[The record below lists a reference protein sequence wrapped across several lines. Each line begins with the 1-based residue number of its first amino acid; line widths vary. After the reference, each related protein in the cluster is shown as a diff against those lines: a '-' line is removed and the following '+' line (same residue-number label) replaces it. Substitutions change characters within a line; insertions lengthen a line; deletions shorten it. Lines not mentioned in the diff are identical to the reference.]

1 MIPCLPCISRNIR
14 RKKAK
19 SGNKPISYYEDEVI
33 TGPKCYKK
41 FRDHEARECSLCGMN
56 CFLEKNLHR
65 RGRLDNI
72 EKYYRK

>member
-1 MIPCLPCISRNIR
+1 MRM
-14 RKKAK
+14 K
-19 SGNKPISYYEDEVI
+19 SKPEQNVLKNSE
-33 TGPKCYKK
+33 TPRQGSG
-41 FRDHEARECSLCGMN
+41 SLCGTT